1 MVLLGCVFGSDLLW
15 CCCVGFRVWVVT
27 VSLFV
32 VFGLS
37 LCLVWMGFLGSFLL
51 WWVVCV
57 YDLQFIFKYCVV
69 YCILVVVLLV
79 MRCFNSV

>member
-1 MVLLGCVFGSDLLW
+1 M
-15 CCCVGFRVWVVT
+15 
-27 VSLFV
+27 
-32 VFGLS
+32 FGLS

-57 YDLQFIFKYCVV
+57 CDLQFIFKYCVV
-69 YCILVVVLLV
+69 YYILVVVLIV